1 MAGGQQAGGQQAGR
15 ERGRRLT
22 PIHDH
27 EQSAT
32 PGPTAIPRATVVRQ
46 RLLDLVSQGVQRPL
60 TLVSAPAG
68 FGKTMLLVSWE
79 ALGSWPG
86 PVRHIMMDVGEQPA
100 AVLQSVLDS
109 LYRRGSATAAE
120 TLVLVVDCG
129 DRAVTQE
136 LGDSLDRL
144 IRGNARR
151 VRIVL
156 LTRADPPLPLHRYR
170 LAGAMTEIRA
180 ADLAFTKEEAVL
192 LMRQENLELPPDDL
206 AELMTRTDGWPAGL
220 MFATMN
226 LAGKTDIEQAIRE
239 FRGDAGNVAAF
250 LMTEVLQAQPP
261 ALRDFLLRT
270 CIVDNLRPALAEALT
285 GQPCDLRSLEFI
297 AQGNAFIQRVPGTD
311 DLYSYQ
317 SLFREFLRAQLLFEK
332 PSLVPVL
339 HRAAAGWFAQDGQR
353 LAAVH
358 HAITAGGWDDAARYL
373 VEDLDVARL
382 LVGRQRRTLNALVAD
397 LPDDLDGAGIAIVRG
412 ARALTEF
419 DAGRCAAELTKAKAS
434 LDQDDAPRTIPYEL
448 AITVLQ
454 AISASIQADVTAALD
469 AALAAE
475 AALRAASVGSVTA
488 HPELKLLVAGCKGR
502 ALLRRG
508 DFAGASEAFSE
519 AIAVADEAH
528 LREALADSLGMAA
541 LVEAT
546 WGHLRRATEIAAE
559 AIAVTA
565 AGPQLPAPRSAI
577 VAQAWV
583 SADLAE
589 LATARD
595 LVHRAEEAG
604 PTYDARVL
612 EAAMA
617 LIRARLLRAGGDAD
631 LAGAELR
638 AAANS
643 YGAETDEWLGQ
654 SLVVDE
660 AKILVA
666 QNLPRDAISAI
677 ERSAGPDQIGSLLV
691 LQRAA
696 TEVGE
701 KTPHP
706 PPVPAPRSVPLDLQ
720 VDGWLVQ
727 AADSIS
733 HGDPSRGGLC
743 LERALRLAA
752 PEHLRRPFSEAP
764 SAVRRLLRPSGE
776 LMRRHPWLQ
785 APSLADDPGAAT
797 DATHDR
803 VLAAVRADT
812 LTCKEHEV
820 LEYLAEL
827 LTTEEIASTMYVSVN
842 TVRSHVRSV
851 LRKLNASRRNEAV
864 RRAWELGLLP
874 ARPGPGDLTAEDR
887 PWATWV
893 ASRR

>member
-1 MAGGQQAGGQQAGR
+1 MPGGQQAVG
-15 ERGRRLT
+15 ERGRHLI

-27 EQSAT
+27 EPSAT
-32 PGPTAIPRATVVRQ
+32 PGPAAVPRATVVRQ

-68 FGKTMLLVSWE
+68 FGKTMLLVAWE

-86 PVRHIMMDVGEQPA
+86 PVRHVMLDVGEQPA
-100 AVLQSVLDS
+100 ALLQSTLDGLS
-109 LYRRGSATAAE
+109 RRVPPVADEAQ
-120 TLVLVVDCG
+120 VLVVDCG
-129 DRAVTQE
+129 DLAVTQE

-144 IRGNARR
+144 IRGNYRR
-151 VRIVL
+151 LRIVL
-156 LTRADPPLPLHRYR
+156 LTRADPPMPLHRYR

-180 ADLAFTKEEAVL
+180 ADLAFTTEEAVL
-192 LMRQENLELPPDDL
+192 LMRRENLELAPADL

-220 MFATMN
+220 MFAAMN
-226 LAGKTDIEQAIRE
+226 LAGKTDTEQALRE

-250 LMTEVLQAQPP
+250 LMTEVLEAQP
-261 ALRDFLLRT
+261 ATLRDFLLRT

-285 GQPCDLRSLEFI
+285 GHPCDLRSLEFM

-332 PSLVPVL
+332 PALVHVL
-339 HRAAAGWFAQDGQR
+339 HREAACWFAQNGQR

-358 HAITAGGWDDAARYL
+358 HAITAGGWGDAARYL

-382 LVGRQRRTLNALVAD
+382 LVGHRRRRLNELVAD
-397 LPDDLDGAGIAIVRG
+397 LPDDVDGTGAAIVRA
-412 ARALTEF
+412 ARALTVF
-419 DAGRCAAELTKAKAS
+419 DADLCAAELTKARIS
-434 LDQDDAPRTIPYEL
+434 LEQEDPPRTLPHEL
-448 AITVLQ
+448 AITLLHAV
-454 AISASIQADVTAALD
+454 STSIQADVTAALD

-475 AALRAASVGSVTA
+475 AALRAASAGSVA
-488 HPELKLLVAGCKGR
+488 IHPELKLLVAGCKGR

-508 DFAGASEAFSE
+508 DFAGASEAFCE
-519 AIAVADEAH
+519 AIAVADEAGLH
-528 LREALADSLGMAA
+528 EALADSLGMAA

-546 WGHLRRATEIAAE
+546 WGHLRRATELAAQ
-559 AIAVTA
+559 ATAVTESA
-565 AGPQLPAPRSAI
+565 AQLHAPRSAI
-577 VAQAWV
+577 VARAWV
-583 SADLAE
+583 CADLAE
-589 LATARD
+589 PATARD
-595 LVHRAEEAG
+595 LMRHAEEAT

-617 LIRARLLRAGGDAD
+617 LIRARLLRAGGEAD

-666 QNLPRDAISAI
+666 QNLPHDAIAAI
-677 ERSAGPDQIGSLLV
+677 ERSPGPDQIGSLLV

-701 KTPHP
+701 KSPHP
-706 PPVPAPRSVPLDLQ
+706 PPVPAPRSAPLDLQ
-720 VDGWLVQ
+720 VDSWLVQ

-733 HGDPSRGGLC
+733 NGDPSRGGLC

-785 APSLADDPGAAT
+785 APSLADDPNAAT
-797 DATHDR
+797 NGSHDR
-803 VLAAVRADT
+803 VLATVRADT
-812 LTCKEHEV
+812 LTGKEHEV

-851 LRKLNASRRNEAV
+851 LRKLSASRRNEAV